1 MAGNISDRHNLS
13 VFLRNFLIILTSW
26 KFVILVSD
34 ICFSYPFYSHVVF
47 SLLIFYAKEMV
58 RRINFYQAVAG
69 IDRPLSASM
78 GEYAVATR
86 LFERD
91 SLHPAVD
98 YGVAK
103 ALVRQVE
110 VSEWR

>member
-1 MAGNISDRHNLS
+1 
-13 VFLRNFLIILTSW
+13 
-26 KFVILVSD
+26 
-34 ICFSYPFYSHVVF
+34 
-47 SLLIFYAKEMV
+47 MV

-78 GEYAVATR
+78 GEYAVA
-86 LFERD
+86 
-91 SLHPAVD
+91 LHPAVD

>member
-1 MAGNISDRHNLS
+1 
-13 VFLRNFLIILTSW
+13 
-26 KFVILVSD
+26 
-34 ICFSYPFYSHVVF
+34 
-47 SLLIFYAKEMV
+47 MV